1 LSETVPGY
9 AAEVWA
15 GLFAPAKTSP
25 VIIDLLQSE
34 TARFLLSGELRTRL
48 QELGLEPVA
57 SKPAELQAWVQ
68 SQLQRWGR
76 IIQAQ
81 KISLD

>member
-1 LSETVPGY
+1 
-9 AAEVWA
+9 
-15 GLFAPAKTSP
+15 
-25 VIIDLLQSE
+25 
-34 TARFLLSGELRTRL
+34 
-48 QELGLEPVA
+48 VA